1 MGCERNVGFNRFPRQ
16 GSMLGK
22 EVWVCFDYDA
32 TNMLFGEVVRD
43 DVEEPYRMIFKLEDG
58 RYVLATECQYTL
70 NQFHEEKQPEA
81 KNLVD
86 AILDLQKR
94 LDAIERT
101 MEYNAEIERNR
112 QDM

>member
-1 MGCERNVGFNRFPRQ
+1 MGCEKNVGFDRFPKQ

-22 EVWVCFDYDA
+22 KVWVCFHYDA
-32 TNMLFGEVVRD
+32 MNILFGETVRD
-43 DVEEPYRMIFKLEDG
+43 DVEEPYRTIFKLEDG